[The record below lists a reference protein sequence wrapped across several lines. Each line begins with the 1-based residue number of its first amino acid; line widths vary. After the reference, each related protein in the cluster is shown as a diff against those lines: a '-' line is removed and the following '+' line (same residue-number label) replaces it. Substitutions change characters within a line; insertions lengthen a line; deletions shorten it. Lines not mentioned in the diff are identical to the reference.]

1 MSATKQRTW
10 PTLKEADEVA
20 ETLGAAMV
28 AVDRFVSRCYGL
40 TEEESPW
47 EIPEDTPIPTL
58 VDVGVLAR
66 AATNLREHTV
76 GTEAEQLRN
85 WSEEIEQLLASAS
98 SFEARERDDAARRNR
113 REARDAR

>member
-1 MSATKQRTW
+1 MSATKVRTW

-20 ETLGAAMV
+20 DALAAAMI
-28 AVDRFVSRCYGL
+28 AVDRFVYLCYGL
-40 TEEESPW
+40 TEEDMPW
-47 EIPEDTPIPTL
+47 ELPEGVPVPTL

-85 WSEEIEQLLASAS
+85 WSEKIDQLLASAS
-98 SFEARERDDAARRNR
+98 SFEARERDDAARQKR
-113 REARDAR
+113 REAS